1 MYKTTASPAPTSEPN
16 TASPFQNSLAGIKTA
31 ESIAPTISML
41 QRRQRPRFF
50 EEPRKKASKKRRR
63 RADDD
68 IERGDGRKQIRDQ
81 AAKREADRERG
92 FQRDERAKGFGNP
105 ELDVSVGERGRQDRD
120 GGIEPCN
127 ETIEGNLA

>member
-1 MYKTTASPAPTSEPN
+1 MYKK
-16 TASPFQNSLAGIKTA
+16 AG
-31 ESIAPTISML
+31 
-41 QRRQRPRFF
+41 
-50 EEPRKKASKKRRR
+50 KKRRR
-63 RADDD
+63 RADND
-68 IERGDGRKQIRDQ
+68 IERGDGRKQVRDQ